1 MLLVLLACTGAT
13 PVDPTPDETLF
24 IGDVKVDQA
33 SINFGDVALGEDA
46 EVLLRLDN
54 TNVDF
59 LTMTAAIEGDSAFQ
73 VPVSTLGLPEGEA
86 LVTLRFVPDIERSYA
101 GALLLTA
108 STGETGRVAL
118 LGAGVG
124 EGTSADAPDIAI
136 TPQMTFDYQDVNVGA
151 SAVKAFTVANNGNVP
166 LTITSIASSDSVF
179 ALSGDFALPMT
190 LPAAATRRMDVTFTP
205 TAARVYSGQLVIAS
219 NDPDGDLTLSLRG
232 AGVVNCTSCAPDVA
246 VYDGTEAAT
255 SLVFSGDADT
265 VITRRIRIVNE
276 GDETLLVSRVEVR
289 NDRPASGAGNVFAV
303 PGWNQADSLAPGDE
317 RTVEV
322 TYTWT
327 GDSSTEV
334 ADEAADENVLH
345 VRSNDP
351 DEPDLRIPLSFVA
364 PTP

>member
-1 MLLVLLACTGAT
+1 MLLVLLACTGT
-13 PVDPTPDETLF
+13 PPVDPKPDETLF

-33 SINFGDVALGEDA
+33 SVNFGDVALGEDA

-54 TNVDF
+54 TKVDF
-59 LTMTAAIEGDSAFQ
+59 LTMTAVIEGDTAFQ

-86 LVTLRFVPDIERSYA
+86 LVTLRFVPDEERTYA

-108 STGETGRVAL
+108 STGESGRVTL

-124 EGTSADAPDIAI
+124 EGTSADSPDIAI
-136 TPQMTFDYQDVNVGA
+136 TPQMTYDFQDVNVGA
-151 SAVKAFTVANNGNVP
+151 SAVKSFTVANNGNVP
-166 LTITSIASSDSVF
+166 LTIASIVASDPAFSV
-179 ALSGDFALPMT
+179 AGDFALPMT
-190 LPAAATRRMDVTFTP
+190 LAASATRRMDVTFAP
-205 TAARVYSGQLVIAS
+205 TEARAYSGQLVLAS

-232 AGVVNCTSCAPDVA
+232 TGAVQCTACAPDVA

-255 SLVFSGDADT
+255 SLVFTGPADT
-265 VITRRIRIVNE
+265 EITRRIRIVNE

-289 NDRPASGAGNVFAV
+289 NDRPDAGAGNVFAV
-303 PGWNQADSLAPGDE
+303 PGWNQADSIAPGDE

-327 GDSSTEV
+327 GELASEV
-334 ADEAADENVLH
+334 PNEAADENILH

-351 DEPDLRIPLSFVA
+351 DEPDLRIPLSFL
-364 PTP
+364 PSTP